1 VSTALP
7 TTHSSPY
14 RGARPGGRSA
24 RVRAA
29 VLEAAFELLA
39 DGSYEATTLPEVAR
53 RAGVHP
59 TTIYRRWHS
68 KQGLLTDAM
77 LVYAAENIP
86 TPDTG
91 SLRGDL
97 ELLLREVI
105 GVLAEPSV
113 RALLGAV
120 VADATAGSSTLA
132 AERTRYWQERFSRAV
147 VIVEQGVERG
157 ELARDVDA
165 YAVIENLVAAA
176 YMRALLTGR
185 DLDDSFIAQQVANTI
200 AAFAPERPGV
210 P

>member
-1 VSTALP
+1 
-7 TTHSSPY
+7 
-14 RGARPGGRSA
+14 
-24 RVRAA
+24 VRAA

-39 DGSYEATTLPEVAR
+39 DRGYEATTLPEIAR

-59 TTIYRRWHS
+59 TTIYRRWHT

-91 SLRGDL
+91 SLLGDL
-97 ELLLREVI
+97 ELLLREVV
-105 GVLAEPSV
+105 GVLAEPPV

-120 VADATAGSSTLA
+120 VADATAGSSTIA
-132 AERTRYWQERFSRAV
+132 GERTRYWQERFSRAT
-147 VIVEQGVERG
+147 VIVERGVERG

-165 YAVIENLVAAA
+165 YALIENLVAPA

-185 DLDDSFIAQQVANTI
+185 NLDDSFIAQQVANTI
-200 AAFAPERPGV
+200 AAFAA
-210 P
+210 

>member
-120 VADATAGSSTLA
+120 VAEATAGSSTLA

>member
-1 VSTALP
+1 M
-7 TTHSSPY
+7 
-14 RGARPGGRSA
+14 

-29 VLEAAFELLA
+29 VLRAAFELLA
-39 DGSYEATTLPEVAR
+39 DRGYEGTTLPEVAR

-59 TTIYRRWHS
+59 TTVYRRWHS

-97 ELLLREVI
+97 EQLLRQVI
-105 GVLAEPSV
+105 NVLGQQSA
-113 RALLGAV
+113 RALLSAV
-120 VADATAGSSTLA
+120 VADATAASSTLA
-132 AERTRYWQERFSRAV
+132 GERTRYWHERFSHAK
-147 VIVEQGVERG
+147 VIVERAVDRG

-165 YAVIENLVAAA
+165 DALIENLVAAA

-185 DLDDSFIAQQVANTI
+185 DLDDAFVGQQVSNTV
-200 AAFAPERPGV
+200 AAFTHGPEAAS
-210 P
+210 